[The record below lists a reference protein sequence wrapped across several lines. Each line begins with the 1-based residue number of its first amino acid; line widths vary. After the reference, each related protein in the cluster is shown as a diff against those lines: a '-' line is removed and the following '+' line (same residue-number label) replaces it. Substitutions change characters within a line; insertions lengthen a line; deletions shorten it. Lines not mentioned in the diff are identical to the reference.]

1 MTNHSEATGPI
12 EPNDID
18 PNDIDLDDSDPNRID
33 VTGID
38 VTGVDV
44 TGVDVNEIDVH
55 GIDATEIEENDVEPS
70 HAARPGG
77 STETADAPR
86 PGAPVNP
93 VGLTGPAGPLGPLR
107 PVDPADPVG
116 TAGPD
121 AADPPGNRTDPGDG
135 TAPTNPFDEPLVTLR
150 TPAELADA
158 LPYLLGFKPEDSI
171 VLIALHGERGQFGG
185 RVRLGIPERAEDWP
199 SVAEQ
204 LAQCLVGG
212 CERRGARPDGVIAF
226 LCREPGEAAS
236 GQHVV
241 EQLRP
246 LAQVLRTACGA
257 LDVPVFEVVCISGGR
272 FWTYCCPDTVCCPP
286 EGTPLLRPGT
296 SVLAAAATYVG
307 VQVSAT
313 QSEIRARLTPWQTA
327 AAPEQE
333 RALDAAGLAL
343 IPRMLSEE
351 AHVAA
356 AETLDLA
363 HRIMARL
370 ADAPPVPGT
379 LEADNR
385 DDELIAHD
393 EAAALILGLQVRDT
407 RDRAA
412 EWMEGAEA
420 PAALR
425 LWRALSRRCVGA
437 YAEHAAAPLSLAGW
451 VAWSLGDLAE
461 GQEALDMALCADS
474 EYMFAL
480 LLNRACNE
488 DMDPEP
494 IRRCLRRRRDDRDDH
509 GDHDGPDGADVFASP
524 DDSADLSTDEG
535 TSEADA
541 STAQKSAPRRR
552 RRRLPRS
559 PGNGSSST
567 SHTPHPSGSPGGP
580 RTPGGPSGSRVPG
593 GPGTGPQNRRSTLR
607 GGARNGR

>member
-1 MTNHSEATGPI
+1 M
-12 EPNDID
+12 
-18 PNDIDLDDSDPNRID
+18 
-33 VTGID
+33 
-38 VTGVDV
+38 
-44 TGVDVNEIDVH
+44 
-55 GIDATEIEENDVEPS
+55 
-70 HAARPGG
+70 
-77 STETADAPR
+77 ADR
-86 PGAPVNP
+86 
-93 VGLTGPAGPLGPLR
+93 
-107 PVDPADPVG
+107 
-116 TAGPD
+116 
-121 AADPPGNRTDPGDG
+121 PGNRIGIGDR
-135 TAPTNPFDEPLVTLR
+135 AVPTNPFDEPLVTLR

-226 LCREPGEAAS
+226 LCREPGEATS

-272 FWTYCCPDTVCCPP
+272 FWTYCCPDTLCCPP
-286 EGTPLLRPGT
+286 EGSLLLRPGT

-307 VQVSAT
+307 VQASAT
-313 QSEIRARLTPWQTA
+313 QSEIRARLTPWETA
-327 AAPEQE
+327 AATEQE

-343 IPRMLSEE
+343 IPRMLGEGAS
-351 AHVAA
+351 VTA

-363 HRIMARL
+363 HHIMARL
-370 ADAPPVPGT
+370 ADAPPVHGT

-412 EWMEGAEA
+412 EWMEGDEA
-420 PAALR
+420 PFALR

-461 GQEALDMALCADS
+461 GQEALGMALRADS

-509 GDHDGPDGADVFASP
+509 DGHGDHDGFGGDEVSVSP
-524 DDSADLSTDEG
+524 DDATALPPTRQRFVDR
-535 TSEADA
+535 A
-541 STAQKSAPRRR
+541 STAHEIAHRRR

-559 PGNGSSST
+559 PGSGGPGT
-567 SHTPHPSGSPGGP
+567 SDTSRRASGPGGP
-580 RTPGGPSGSRVPG
+580 RTPGGPTGSRTSE
-593 GPGTGPQNRRSTLR
+593 GPGTGPLNRRRTLR
-607 GGARNGR
+607 RGARNGR